1 MNKIKM
7 SAAALG
13 VALLAIPA
21 SAQVNANNLVNVN
34 LSDIVI
40 QDIAN
45 DLNVNISDIPRDGA
59 GADRDRRQRL
69 QCQRERACD
78 RARRDRRALRGREQL
93 AGPGPGRGS
102 PDGLIAGRLRTSAG
116 ESRHPTP
123 ALFRRSTRAAARAQ
137 LPVVRRQKAPGAAG
151 SNPTWRF
158 PRRPM
163 SPSA

>member
-45 DLNVNISDIPRDGA
+45 DLNVNVSDIPLTVQVPIGIAANVCNVSANVLATENAVTGA
-59 GADRDRRQRL
+59 PCKA
-69 QCQRERACD
+69 ENSS
-78 RARRDRRALRGREQL
+78 RALAQAVGRQM
-93 AGPGPGRGS
+93 G
-102 PDGLIAGRLRTSAG
+102 
-116 ESRHPTP
+116 
-123 ALFRRSTRAAARAQ
+123 
-137 LPVVRRQKAPGAAG
+137 
-151 SNPTWRF
+151 
-158 PRRPM
+158 
-163 SPSA
+163 